1 MKIVIRKLDFNNV
14 NDEVVEVIEDD
25 SLSIA
30 ISTDYI
36 INNQYKL
43 CKGSSTFYRKS
54 RNDVIYFEYH
64 QNSDAV
70 PEKRSLYL
78 EYMKEIG

>member
-1 MKIVIRKLDFNNV
+1 MKIVIRKLDFNNE
-14 NDEVVEVIEDD
+14 NDEVIEVIAGD
-25 SLSIA
+25 SVSIA
-30 ISTDYI
+30 TSTDYV

-43 CKGSSTFYRKS
+43 CKGSATFYRKS

-64 QNSDAV
+64 QTSDVV

-78 EYMKEIG
+78 EYMKEVG

>member
-14 NDEVVEVIEDD
+14 NDEVVEVIVGD

-30 ISTDYI
+30 TSTDYI

-43 CKGSSTFYRKS
+43 CKG
-54 RNDVIYFEYH
+54 
-64 QNSDAV
+64 
-70 PEKRSLYL
+70 
-78 EYMKEIG
+78 